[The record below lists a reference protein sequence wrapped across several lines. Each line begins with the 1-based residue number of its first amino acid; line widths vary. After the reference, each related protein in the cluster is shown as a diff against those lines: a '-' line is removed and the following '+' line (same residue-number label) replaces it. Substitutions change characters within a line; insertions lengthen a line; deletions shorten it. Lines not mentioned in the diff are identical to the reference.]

1 MERILIIE
9 DDDDIS
15 EIENDYLVINN
26 YETVIASTGNL
37 GLRLLEE
44 QTFDLIL
51 LDIML
56 PGMNGFQVLK
66 EIRSKYDIPILMVTA
81 KNDTL
86 DKIKGLGFGADDYLT
101 KPFDPAELVAR
112 VKAHL
117 SRYQRLIQA
126 THQNTMDILQI
137 DHLVIHKKAWKIYVG
152 KTEVKMPNREFELL
166 IYLAEHPNIVFSK
179 EHLFERIW
187 GFDYVGDSA
196 TVAVHI
202 NRIREKIEPNPS
214 EPKYIET
221 VWGAGYRFNIV

>member
-126 THQNTMDILQI
+126 TRQNTMDILQI